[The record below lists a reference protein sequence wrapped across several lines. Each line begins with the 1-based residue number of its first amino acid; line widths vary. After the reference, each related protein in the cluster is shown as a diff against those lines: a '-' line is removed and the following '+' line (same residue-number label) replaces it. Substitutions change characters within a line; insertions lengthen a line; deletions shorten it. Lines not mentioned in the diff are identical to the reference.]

1 MTEKQMEHLTNMIIE
16 AIDKK
21 QRELDKEFY
30 EDLDQKYMYSAS
42 DGQSSDINEPAY
54 VNSESERILIRLHD
68 LYTMLVKLIAEEK
81 FELAEE
87 IRQTIKSIK
96 ENYKL

>member
-42 DGQSSDINEPAY
+42 DGQSSDINEPA
-54 VNSESERILIRLHD
+54 
-68 LYTMLVKLIAEEK
+68 
-81 FELAEE
+81 
-87 IRQTIKSIK
+87 
-96 ENYKL
+96 

>member
-1 MTEKQMEHLTNMIIE
+1 
-16 AIDKK
+16 
-21 QRELDKEFY
+21 
-30 EDLDQKYMYSAS
+30 
-42 DGQSSDINEPAY
+42 
-54 VNSESERILIRLHD
+54 
-68 LYTMLVKLIAEEK
+68 MLVKLIAEEK